1 MMGVSYQRLFKLM
14 IDREMKKKDL
24 LRLMI
29 LQIILRQPLYWNIR
43 KFSLPS

>member
-1 MMGVSYQRLFKLM
+1 MMGVSYKRLFMLM

-29 LQIILRQPLYWNIR
+29 FANHF
-43 KFSLPS
+43 KTASLL